1 VKKTWF
7 SVGQILFTLV
17 VVAIAAFVL
26 WRLVAYYM
34 FAPWT
39 RDGHVRADVVQ
50 VAPDVG
56 GLIVDVKVVDSQPVK
71 AGQVLF
77 VIDQAR
83 YALTLRQAQASAL
96 QRHATL
102 DQARREDARNRTL
115 GDLVAREITEESR
128 SRVQQAEAM
137 LADSD
142 VAIDTA
148 RLNLQRTMVV
158 SPVDGYLNDR
168 APRVGEF
175 VTAGRSVLSVVD
187 LHSFRVDGY
196 FEETKLHGI
205 DIGQPVDIKVMG
217 ESQVL
222 RGHVQSIVAGIEDRD
237 RSQGSNLLP
246 NVNPA
251 FSWVRLAQRIPVRI
265 ALDEVPVD
273 FRMIAGRTATV
284 SVRDLS
290 PMRKSNAAA
299 EGASGVVG
307 TSDASPAA
315 GSSGAAGASG
325 ASNAANATN
334 AANVASAAA
343 LASAP
348 ANASSVVPVTTG
360 VAASKRAGGASQ

>member
-26 WRLVAYYM
+26 WRLVDYYM

-56 GLIVDVKVVDSQPVK
+56 GWITSVNVVDSQPVK

-77 VIDQAR
+77 TIDQAR
-83 YALTLRQAQASAL
+83 YALSLRQAQATAQ
-96 QRHATL
+96 QRRATL

-115 GDLVAREITEESR
+115 GDLVSREVTEESR
-128 SRVQQAEAM
+128 SRVEQADAA
-137 LADSD
+137 LADAN

-148 RLNLQRTMVV
+148 RLNLQRTTIV

-168 APRVGEF
+168 APRTGEY
-175 VTAGRSVLSVVD
+175 VTPGRAVLSVVD
-187 LHSFRVDGY
+187 LNSFRVDGY
-196 FEETKLHGI
+196 FEETKLRGI

-217 ESQVL
+217 EPGVL
-222 RGHVQSIVAGIEDRD
+222 RGHVVSIVAGIEDRD
-237 RSQGSNLLP
+237 RAQGSNLLP

-265 ALDEVPVD
+265 ALDQVPAD

-284 SVRDLS
+284 SVRTLTPTS
-290 PMRKSNAAA
+290 RTATAYS
-299 EGASGVVG
+299 ASGVVPVTG
-307 TSDASPAA
+307 VSAAS
-315 GSSGAAGASG
+315 GASG
-325 ASNAANATN
+325 AAPAIS
-334 AANVASAAA
+334 ASAAQGPSA
-343 LASAP
+343 AMPASA
-348 ANASSVVPVTTG
+348 AS
-360 VAASKRAGGASQ
+360 AAQ